1 MKSFSRFLTWLDE
14 NILILLGTF
23 LLAFVPLYP
32 KIPLW
37 SPIEQYIVRVRLE
50 DIFILLAVGIWL
62 VQVLRRKVAW
72 RSPMFWVVAAY
83 GVVGLVSS
91 LVAMFVIKTVPLEP
105 LHVGKTFLHYFRY
118 LEYFSLFFILFSAI
132 KKRSQVVLALGIFS
146 FTVLAVSL
154 YGYGQ
159 RYYFWPVY
167 STMNREFSKGIRLY
181 LTEHARVQ
189 STFAG
194 HYDMSAF
201 LVITLPLILALAYR
215 VKRRRVSLVLHLI
228 FWVGTW
234 LLILSASRTPFAAY
248 FAAVLLVIGI
258 TGLLQKNWLERI
270 RFVVTR
276 TVLLMVMLTFI
287 FYYFG
292 ADMIERLSF
301 VAKSNPITNQ
311 IITEFDS
318 QRKMIL
324 PDSWLSMLPTTE
336 ELNAALPKSRPP
348 QTGISTDDVAA
359 AAAAAQ
365 EVASKSDQPP
375 SPINPTAPPK
385 PTPAPSV
392 LPAGVYVDVPDLIE
406 VATVSATGETVMIQ
420 QKRKR
425 VYSECALKKELSL
438 CIRQETLWPRAME
451 GFLTNPI
458 TGSGYATLTKE
469 SIEQFTEAD
478 STDNNFLRTLGETG
492 ILGFVS
498 FYGAVVL
505 ILFFAVRNITSKD
518 WLCSAFS
525 VGMFCG
531 SIGLLLNAV
540 YIDVFAASKVAQTY
554 WALAGVFFGY
564 LALDQQKKGTGVREV
579 KTSLDVPQPRK
590 KTK

>member
-1 MKSFSRFLTWLDE
+1 M
-14 NILILLGTF
+14 
-23 LLAFVPLYP
+23 
-32 KIPLW
+32 
-37 SPIEQYIVRVRLE
+37 
-50 DIFILLAVGIWL
+50 
-62 VQVLRRKVAW
+62 
-72 RSPMFWVVAAY
+72 
-83 GVVGLVSS
+83 
-91 LVAMFVIKTVPLEP
+91 
-105 LHVGKTFLHYFRY
+105 
-118 LEYFSLFFILFSAI
+118 
-132 KKRSQVVLALGIFS
+132 
-146 FTVLAVSL
+146 
-154 YGYGQ
+154 
-159 RYYFWPVY
+159 
-167 STMNREFSKGIRLY
+167 
-181 LTEHARVQ
+181 
-189 STFAG
+189 
-194 HYDMSAF
+194 
-201 LVITLPLILALAYR
+201 
-215 VKRRRVSLVLHLI
+215 
-228 FWVGTW
+228 
-234 LLILSASRTPFAAY
+234 
-248 FAAVLLVIGI
+248 LLVIGI

-518 WLCSAFS
+518 WLRSAFS